1 MTRLDDN
8 ETQKTVIT
16 RMFDICQTY
25 AVAADKCRDAAAY
38 LSSQFLT
45 R

>member
-1 MTRLDDN
+1 MSRLD
-8 ETQKTVIT
+8 EEHTTKTVMS
-16 RMFDICQTY
+16 RMFDICKTY
-25 AVAADKCRDAAAY
+25 AVVGDKCRDAAAY